1 MCGRFAIR
9 NPEPVKRQF
18 QIETLEP
25 QYNICPGT
33 KILTV
38 TDHAQFINWGFTPY
52 WAKKPFNLINARGE
66 SLWKKPS
73 FRNSS
78 RCLIPAD
85 GWYEWKQEEGQ
96 KIPYFHYLGESNFC
110 FAGIYGCYR
119 GEMGCAIVTLEATVD
134 LQSIHSRM
142 PAILDKTAYD
152 QWIKGDE
159 NDVYDLSISEKIEF
173 HEVSTIV
180 NNPSNNVKDC
190 CLPLIS
196 G

>member
-1 MCGRFAIR
+1 MCGRFTIR

-52 WAKKPFNLINARGE
+52 WAKEPFNLINARGE

-85 GWYEWKQEEGQ
+85 GWYEWKQEEGK
-96 KIPYFHYLGESNFC
+96 KIPYFHYLEESNFC
-110 FAGIYGCYR
+110 FAGIYGGYR
-119 GEMGCAIVTLEATVD
+119 GEMGCAIVTLEASVN

-159 NDVYDLSISEKIEF
+159 VDVYDLSISEKIEF
-173 HEVSTIV
+173 HQVSTIV

-196 G
+196 S

>member
-52 WAKKPFNLINARGE
+52 WAKKSFNLINARGE

-85 GWYEWKQEEGQ
+85 GWYEWKQEEGK
-96 KIPYFHYLGESNFC
+96 KIPYFHYLEESNFC
-110 FAGIYGCYR
+110 FAGIYGGYR
-119 GEMGCAIVTLEATVD
+119 GEMGCAIVTLEASVN

-152 QWIKGDE
+152 QWIKGNED
-159 NDVYDLSISEKIEF
+159 DVYDLSISEKIEF
-173 HEVSTIV
+173 HQVSTIV

>member
-85 GWYEWKQEEGQ
+85 GWYEWKLEEGK
-96 KIPYFHYLGESNFC
+96 KIPYFHYLEESNFC
-110 FAGIYGCYR
+110 FAGVYGGYR
-119 GEMGCAIVTLEATVD
+119 GEMGCAIVTLEASVN

-152 QWIKGDE
+152 QWIRGDE
-159 NDVYDLSISEKIEF
+159 DDVYDLSISEKIEF
-173 HEVSTIV
+173 HQVSTIV

-196 G
+196 S

>member
-9 NPEPVKRQF
+9 NPESVKRQF

-38 TDHAQFINWGFTPY
+38 TDQAQFINWGFTPY

-85 GWYEWKQEEGQ
+85 GWYEWKQEEGK
-96 KIPYFHYLGESNFC
+96 KIPYFHYLEESNFC
-110 FAGIYGCYR
+110 FAGIYGGYR
-119 GEMGCAIVTLEATVD
+119 GEMGCAIVTLEASVN

-159 NDVYDLSISEKIEF
+159 VDVYDLSISEKIEF
-173 HEVSTIV
+173 HQVSTIV

-196 G
+196 S

>member
-33 KILTV
+33 KILAV
-38 TDHAQFINWGFTPY
+38 TENAQFINWGFTPY
-52 WAKKPFNLINARGE
+52 WAKEPFNLINARGE

-85 GWYEWKQEEGQ
+85 GWYEWKQEEGK
-96 KIPYFHYLGESNFC
+96 KIPYFHYLEESNFC
-110 FAGIYGCYR
+110 FAGIYGGYR
-119 GEMGCAIVTLEATVD
+119 GEMGCAIVTLEASVN

-159 NDVYDLSISEKIEF
+159 DDVYDLSISEKIEF
-173 HEVSTIV
+173 HQVSTIV

>member
-38 TDHAQFINWGFTPY
+38 TDRAQFINWGFTPY

-85 GWYEWKQEEGQ
+85 GWYEWKQEEGK
-96 KIPYFHYLGESNFC
+96 KIPYFHYLEESNFC
-110 FAGIYGCYR
+110 FAGIYGGYR
-119 GEMGCAIVTLEATVD
+119 GEMGCAIVTLEASVN

-152 QWIKGDE
+152 QWVKGDE
-159 NDVYDLSISEKIEF
+159 DDVYDLSISEKIEF

-196 G
+196 S

>member
-38 TDHAQFINWGFTPY
+38 TDQAQFINWGFTPY

-85 GWYEWKQEEGQ
+85 GWYEWKQEEGK
-96 KIPYFHYLGESNFC
+96 KIPYFHYLEESNFC
-110 FAGIYGCYR
+110 FAGIYGGYR
-119 GEMGCAIVTLEATVD
+119 GEMGCAIVTLEASIN

-159 NDVYDLSISEKIEF
+159 VDVYDPSISEKIEF
-173 HEVSTIV
+173 HQVSTIV

-196 G
+196 S

>member
-9 NPEPVKRQF
+9 NPEPVKRKF

-85 GWYEWKQEEGQ
+85 GWYEWREEEGQ
-96 KIPYFHYLGESNFC
+96 KIPYFHYLEESNFC
-110 FAGIYGCYR
+110 FAGIYGGYR
-119 GEMGCAIVTLEATVD
+119 GEMGCAIVTLEASVN

-159 NDVYDLSISEKIEF
+159 VDVYDLSISEKIEF
-173 HEVSTIV
+173 HQVSTIV

-196 G
+196 S

>member
-9 NPEPVKRQF
+9 NPEPVNRQF
-18 QIETLEP
+18 QIETLET

-85 GWYEWKQEEGQ
+85 GWYEWKQEEGK
-96 KIPYFHYLGESNFC
+96 KIPYFHYLEESNFC
-110 FAGIYGCYR
+110 FAGIYGGYR
-119 GEMGCAIVTLEATVD
+119 GEMGCAIVTLEASVN

-142 PAILDKTAYD
+142 PAILDKTAYE

-159 NDVYDLSISEKIEF
+159 VDVYDLSISEKIEF
-173 HEVSTIV
+173 HQVSTIV

>member
-33 KILTV
+33 KILAV
-38 TDHAQFINWGFTPY
+38 TENAQFINWGFTPY
-52 WAKKPFNLINARGE
+52 WAKEPFNLINARGE

-85 GWYEWKQEEGQ
+85 GWYEWKEEEGQ

-110 FAGIYGCYR
+110 FAGIYGGYR
-119 GEMGCAIVTLEATVD
+119 GEMGCAIVTLEAPYH

-142 PAILDKTAYD
+142 PAILDKTAYK

-159 NDVYDLSISEKIEF
+159 DDVYDLSISEKIEF
-173 HEVSTIV
+173 HPVSTIV
-180 NNPSNNVKDC
+180 NNPSNNIKDC

>member
-9 NPEPVKRQF
+9 NPDSVKRQF

-52 WAKKPFNLINARGE
+52 WAKEPFNLINARGE

-85 GWYEWKQEEGQ
+85 GWYEWKQEEGK
-96 KIPYFHYLGESNFC
+96 KIPYFHYLEESNFC
-110 FAGIYGCYR
+110 FAGIYGGYR
-119 GEMGCAIVTLEATVD
+119 GEMGCAIVTLEASVN

-159 NDVYDLSISEKIEF
+159 DDVYDLSISEKIEF
-173 HEVSTIV
+173 HQVSTIV

>member
-9 NPEPVKRQF
+9 NPDSVKRQF

-52 WAKKPFNLINARGE
+52 WAKEPFNLINARGE

-85 GWYEWKQEEGQ
+85 GWYEWKQEEGK
-96 KIPYFHYLGESNFC
+96 KIPYFHYLEESNFC
-110 FAGIYGCYR
+110 FAGIYGGYR
-119 GEMGCAIVTLEATVD
+119 GEMGCAIVTLEAPVN

-159 NDVYDLSISEKIEF
+159 VDVYDLSISEKIEF
-173 HEVSTIV
+173 HQVSTIV

-196 G
+196 S

>member
-25 QYNICPGT
+25 HYNICPGT

-38 TDHAQFINWGFTPY
+38 TDRAQFINWGFTPY

-85 GWYEWKQEEGQ
+85 GWYEWKQEEGK
-96 KIPYFHYLGESNFC
+96 KIPYFHYLEESNFC
-110 FAGIYGCYR
+110 FAGIYGGYR
-119 GEMGCAIVTLEATVD
+119 GEMGCAIVTLEASVN

-159 NDVYDLSISEKIEF
+159 VDVYDLSISEKIEF
-173 HEVSTIV
+173 HQVSTIV

-196 G
+196 S

>member
-9 NPEPVKRQF
+9 NPESVKRQF

-33 KILTV
+33 KILAV

-52 WAKKPFNLINARGE
+52 WAKEPFNLINARGE

-85 GWYEWKQEEGQ
+85 GWYEWKQEEGK
-96 KIPYFHYLGESNFC
+96 KIPYFHYLEESNFC
-110 FAGIYGCYR
+110 FAGIYGGYR
-119 GEMGCAIVTLEATVD
+119 GEMGCAIVTLEASVN

-159 NDVYDLSISEKIEF
+159 VDVYDLSISEKIEF
-173 HEVSTIV
+173 HQVSTIV

-190 CLPLIS
+190 CLSLIS

>member
-9 NPEPVKRQF
+9 NPEQVKRQF

-52 WAKKPFNLINARGE
+52 WAKEPFNLINARGE

-85 GWYEWKQEEGQ
+85 GWYEWKQEEGK
-96 KIPYFHYLGESNFC
+96 KIPYFHFLEESNFC
-110 FAGIYGCYR
+110 FAGIYGGYR
-119 GEMGCAIVTLEATVD
+119 GEMGCAIVTLEASVN

-152 QWIKGDE
+152 QWIRGDE
-159 NDVYDLSISEKIEF
+159 DDVYDLSISEKIEF
-173 HEVSTIV
+173 HQVSTIV
-180 NNPSNNVKDC
+180 NNPTNNVKDC

-196 G
+196 S

>member
-33 KILTV
+33 KILAV
-38 TDHAQFINWGFTPY
+38 TDHAQFIKWGFTPY
-52 WAKKPFNLINARGE
+52 WAKEPFNLINARGE

-110 FAGIYGCYR
+110 FAGIYGGYR

-159 NDVYDLSISEKIEF
+159 DDVYDLSISEKIEF
-173 HEVSTIV
+173 HQVSTIV
-180 NNPSNNVKDC
+180 NNPSNNV
-190 CLPLIS
+190 
-196 G
+196 